1 MRHMFSLAVLS
12 LFLMGQAPSADAQV
26 LALPEQTK
34 TDWVKELSELAGGAA
49 YCGFDQEKQ
58 DFFMNLAH
66 AKLASLAGDKVSKVV
81 NKIEFNNAL
90 SKTSAKEPIGGCKS
104 FEVIFENAAARL
116 N

>member
-1 MRHMFSLAVLS
+1 MRHTLS
-12 LFLMGQAPSADAQV
+12 LIALTLFLAGTNAASHAQV
-26 LALPEQTK
+26 LALPEKTT
-34 TDWVKELSELAGGAA
+34 TDWVKELAEIAGGAA

-81 NKIEFNNAL
+81 SKIEFNNAL
-90 SKTSAKEPIGGCKS
+90 SKAAAKEPMGGCKS
-104 FEVIFENAAARL
+104 FEAIFENAAQRL